1 MRPDFPL
8 DTKQRGVNVLLTMRP
23 TLRTLLAFTVLAL
36 SAPFAIAQETGKAE
50 ADAAAAAKETL
61 QKLFAPSNTAEQL
74 TELAKEA
81 NKLGI
86 PRQQVIEARLVW
98 GLRNQDTAFLTKLL
112 PEVEVLASNFDPSQ
126 AAAMPNAA
134 AIKSFAS
141 YIRALKAQEG
151 KDAEGFKKHI
161 LEAIWL
167 QPSQASVFI
176 QSIEKV
182 RREEKMAAISVD
194 MKLPLSDSM
203 GETTTLG
210 DLVAGKKA
218 ILIDFWASWCGPCM
232 QLMPSLK
239 KKGDT
244 LPAHGIVVA
253 AMNKDDENALS
264 TAERIRK
271 EQDMKIPWLIE
282 PAERPF
288 TKQFEIDS
296 IPRMILISPEGKVL
310 FNGHP
315 EDPALWAALKKID
328 AKIEAAH

>member
-1 MRPDFPL
+1 MRRD
-8 DTKQRGVNVLLTMRP
+8 VNDSRTMRLS
-23 TLRTLLAFTVLAL
+23 LRTLFVSTLLAL
-36 SAPFAIAQETGKAE
+36 SAPLAVAQDQGKTE
-50 ADAAAAAKETL
+50 ADAAAAAKEAL
-61 QKLFAPSNTAEQL
+61 QKLFAPSNSAEQL
-74 TELAKEA
+74 AELAKEA

-86 PRQQVIEARLVW
+86 PRQQIIEARLVW
-98 GLRNQDTAFLTKLL
+98 GLRHQDAAFLTKML
-112 PEVEVLASNFDPSQ
+112 PEVEVLAANFDPSQ
-126 AAAMPNAA
+126 AAAMPNAEA
-134 AIKSFAS
+134 VKSFAS
-141 YIRALKAQEG
+141 FIRALKAQDE

-167 QPSQASVFI
+167 QPGQASVFI
-176 QSIEKV
+176 QSIEKT
-182 RREEKMAAISVD
+182 RREEKMAALAVD
-194 MKLPLSDSM
+194 MKLPLTDSM
-203 GETTTLG
+203 GEATTLG
-210 DLVAGKKA
+210 DVLAGKKA

-239 KKGDT
+239 KKGES

-264 TAERIRK
+264 IAERIRK

-328 AKIEAAH
+328 AAIEEAH

>member
-8 DTKQRGVNVLLTMRP
+8 DTARGGVDDSRTMRLS
-23 TLRTLLAFTVLAL
+23 LRTLFAFTLITL
-36 SAPFAIAQETGKAE
+36 SAPFVFTQDAGKTE
-50 ADAAAAAKETL
+50 ADAASAAKEAL
-61 QKLFAPSNTAEQL
+61 QKLFAPTVSAEQL
-74 TELAKEA
+74 AELAKEA
-81 NKLGI
+81 NKLGV
-86 PRQQVIEARLVW
+86 PRQQIIEARLVW
-98 GLRNQDTAFLTKLL
+98 GLRNQDTAFLTKML
-112 PEVEVLASNFDPSQ
+112 PEVEVLAANFDPSQ
-126 AAAMPNAA
+126 AAAMPNAE
-134 AIKSFAS
+134 AIQSFAS

-151 KDAEGFKKHI
+151 NDAEGFKKHI

-167 QPSQASVFI
+167 QPGQASVFI
-176 QSIEKV
+176 QSIEKT
-182 RREEKMAAISVD
+182 RREEKMAALTVD
-194 MKLPLSDSM
+194 MKLPLTDSM
-203 GETTTLG
+203 GEATTLG

-218 ILIDFWASWCGPCM
+218 VLIDFWASWCGPCM

-239 KKGDT
+239 KKGDA

-264 TAERIRK
+264 IAERIRK
-271 EQDMKIPWLIE
+271 EQDMNIPWLIE

-315 EDPALWAALKKID
+315 EDPALWAALKKVD
-328 AKIEAAH
+328 ASIEATH

>member
-1 MRPDFPL
+1 MRHGMD
-8 DTKQRGVNVLLTMRP
+8 GSCTMRP
-23 TLRTLLAFTVLAL
+23 HLRTFLVCTLLAL
-36 SAPFAIAQETGKAE
+36 SAPFVAAQDAARTE
-50 ADAAAAAKETL
+50 ADAATAAKEAL
-61 QKLFAPSNTAEQL
+61 QKLFAPSSSAEEL
-74 TELAKEA
+74 LELAKEA
-81 NKLGI
+81 NKLGV
-86 PRQQVIEARLVW
+86 PRQQIIEAKLVW
-98 GLRNQDTAFLTKLL
+98 GLRHQDAAFLTKLL

-126 AAAMPNAA
+126 AAAMPNAE
-134 AIKSFAS
+134 AIQSFAS
-141 YIRALKAQEG
+141 YIRALKAQES

-167 QPSQASVFI
+167 QPGQASVFI
-176 QSIEKV
+176 QSIEKA
-182 RREEKMAAISVD
+182 RREQKMAAISVD

-203 GETTTLG
+203 GEMTTLG

-218 ILIDFWASWCGPCM
+218 VLIDFWASWCGPCM

-264 TAERIRK
+264 IAERIRK
-271 EQDMKIPWLIE
+271 EQDMSIPWLIE

-288 TKQFEIDS
+288 TKLFEIES
-296 IPRMILISPEGKVL
+296 IPRMVLISPDGKVL

-315 EDPALWAALKKID
+315 EDPALWAALKKLD
-328 AKIEAAH
+328 TSIEAAH

>member
-1 MRPDFPL
+1 MRL
-8 DTKQRGVNVLLTMRP
+8 
-23 TLRTLLAFTVLAL
+23 TLRTLLAFTLFAL
-36 SAPFAIAQETGKAE
+36 STTLSVAQDAAKTE
-50 ADAAAAAKETL
+50 ADAATAAKEAL
-61 QKLFAPSNTAEQL
+61 QKLFAPSTSAEEL
-74 TELAKEA
+74 AELAKEA
-81 NKLGI
+81 NKLGV
-86 PRQQVIEARLVW
+86 PRQQIIEARLVW
-98 GLRNQDTAFLTKLL
+98 GLRHQDTAFLTKLL
-112 PEVEVLASNFDPSQ
+112 PEVEVLAANFDPSQ
-126 AAAMPNAA
+126 AAAMPNAE

-141 YIRALKAQEG
+141 YIRALKAQDN

-167 QPSQASVFI
+167 QPGQVSVFI
-176 QSIEKV
+176 QPIEKT
-182 RREEKMAAISVD
+182 RREEKMAAINVD
-194 MKLPLSDSM
+194 LKLPLTDSM
-203 GETTTLG
+203 GEATTLG

-239 KKGDT
+239 KKGEM

-264 TAERIRK
+264 IAERIRK

-296 IPRMILISPEGKVL
+296 IPRMILINPEGKVL

-315 EDPALWAALKKID
+315 EDPALWTALKMLDSGID
-328 AKIEAAH
+328 APH

>member
-1 MRPDFPL
+1 MRL
-8 DTKQRGVNVLLTMRP
+8 S
-23 TLRTLLAFTVLAL
+23 LRTLLPLAAILL
-36 SAPFAIAQETGKAE
+36 SASFAIAQTADGTDKPA
-50 ADAAAAAKETL
+50 ADAASAAKEAL
-61 QKLFAPSNTAEQL
+61 QKLFAPSNSAEQL
-74 TELAKEA
+74 AELAKEA

-86 PRQQVIEARLVW
+86 PRQQIIEAKLVW
-98 GLRNQDTAFLTKLL
+98 GLRNQDTAFLAKLL
-112 PEVEVLASNFDPSQ
+112 PEVEVLAANFDPAQ
-126 AAAMPNAA
+126 AAAMPNAEA
-134 AIKSFAS
+134 VQSFAS

-151 KDAEGFKKHI
+151 NDAEGFKKHI

-167 QPSQASVFI
+167 QPGQASVFI
-176 QSIEKV
+176 QAIETI
-182 RREEKMAAISVD
+182 RRAEKMAALTVD
-194 MKLPLSDSM
+194 MKLPITDSM
-203 GETTTLG
+203 GEATTLG
-210 DLVAGKKA
+210 DVVAGKKA

-239 KKGDT
+239 KKGES

-264 TAERIRK
+264 IAERIRK

-288 TKQFEIDS
+288 TKLFAIDS

-315 EDPALWAALKKID
+315 EDPALWAALKKLD
-328 AKIEAAH
+328 ASIEEAH

>member
-1 MRPDFPL
+1 MDAARVMHLPA
-8 DTKQRGVNVLLTMRP
+8 RLL
-23 TLRTLLAFTVLAL
+23 L
-36 SAPFAIAQETGKAE
+36 
-50 ADAAAAAKETL
+50 AAAALALPFVSLTAQTAAAPDQAAATQAKEAL
-61 QKLFAPSNTAEQL
+61 EKLFAPSNTAEQL
-74 TELAKEA
+74 AELAKEA

-86 PRQQVIEARLVW
+86 PRQQIIEARLVW
-98 GLRNQDTAFLTKLL
+98 GLRKQDTAFLVKLL
-112 PEVEVLASNFDPSQ
+112 PEIEILAANFDPAQ
-126 AAAMPNAA
+126 AAAMPNADA
-134 AIKSFAS
+134 VQSFAS
-141 YIRALKAQEG
+141 YIRALKAQDA

-161 LEAIWL
+161 LEAIWQ
-167 QPSQASVFI
+167 QPGQASVFI
-176 QSIEKV
+176 QAIEST
-182 RREEKMAAISVD
+182 RRVQKMAALTVD
-194 MKLPLSDSM
+194 MKLPLTDSM
-203 GETTTLG
+203 GEATTLG
-210 DLVAGKKA
+210 DVLAGKKA

-239 KKGDT
+239 KKGES

-264 TAERIRK
+264 IAERIRK

-328 AKIEAAH
+328 ASIEAAH